1 MATLDTARAAQ
12 AAAFSRVRE
21 LIGVR
26 PNAVS
31 IISDTHGGFALKVV
45 LPRAPSGNVPSEL
58 DDVPVVFDVSVV
70 GPSLLSGDAKSEL
83 PAWLRRSQTRRSSR

>member
-12 AAAFSRVRE
+12 AVAFTKVRE

-31 IISDTHGGFALKVV
+31 IISDTHGGFALKIV
-45 LPRAPSGNVPSEL
+45 LPNTPSGDVPSEL
-58 DDVPVVFDVSVV
+58 DDVPVFFDVSVA
-70 GPSLLSGDAKSEL
+70 GPSLLSGDVDSEF
-83 PAWLRRSQTRRSSR
+83 PAWLRRSRARRSSR